1 MSEDILL
8 FQSQALK
15 AGHEVVRYEYFDQ
28 ETLCST
34 ILCDF
39 TEKILRVKNHTDQI
53 LKTAFGR
60 QERPTWDDFIEFL
73 EERCVPKSRE
83 NINILLKEM
92 GLTEYD
98 PIQIV
103 EKTQGRMAEDAQWLK
118 ITRL

>member
-1 MSEDILL
+1 MGLS
-8 FQSQALK
+8 
-15 AGHEVVRYEYFDQ
+15 VVG
-28 ETLCST
+28 
-34 ILCDF
+34 
-39 TEKILRVKNHTDQI
+39 
-53 LKTAFGR
+53 AFGR